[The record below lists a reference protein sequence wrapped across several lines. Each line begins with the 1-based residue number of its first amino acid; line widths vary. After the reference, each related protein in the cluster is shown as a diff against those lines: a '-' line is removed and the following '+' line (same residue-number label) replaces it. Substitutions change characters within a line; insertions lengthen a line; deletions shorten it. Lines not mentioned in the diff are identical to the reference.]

1 MCSGSVSYGRYFY
14 IIIVTT
20 IFSSFVTPT
29 EKGGFRRD
37 NFLFIIQWKVGI
49 GKWNAKEA

>member
-1 MCSGSVSYGRYFY
+1 MCSGSVSYSRYFY
-14 IIIVTT
+14 IITK
-20 IFSSFVTPT
+20 FSSFVTPT
-29 EKGGFRRD
+29 ETGGFRQD

>member
-1 MCSGSVSYGRYFY
+1 MCSGSVSYSRYVY
-14 IIIVTT
+14 IIIIITK
-20 IFSSFVTPT
+20 FSSFVTPT
-29 EKGGFRRD
+29 ETGGFRQD